1 MTNARWTV
9 YILECADNTFYTGIT
24 TDLDRRVAEHNSGVG
39 AKYTKGRGPMK
50 VVYAEPCQDRSTASK
65 REIHIKKLA
74 RVDKLKL
81 MKR

>member
-50 VVYAEPCQDRSTASK
+50 VVYAEPCQDRK
-65 REIHIKKLA
+65 RPAISSYNN
-74 RVDKLKL
+74 
-81 MKR
+81 